1 MPGFEE
7 EAFAR
12 AQQLHHARP
21 KSNPAESR
29 VPAGHTEPPKPKPEP
44 KPEPPKPKPG
54 KPKDG
59 ILEVFFKDKERSIIM
74 TLLLLLMDEQT
85 DPGLLL
91 ALVYLLG

>member
-21 KSNPAESR
+21 KNPVAERRNPSE
-29 VPAGHTEPPKPKPEP
+29 HTEPPKPK
-44 KPEPPKPKPG
+44 KPPKE
-54 KPKDG
+54 G

-91 ALVYLLG
+91 ALVYLLA

>member
-21 KSNPAESR
+21 KSPVTERR
-29 VPAGHTEPPKPKPEP
+29 VPNEHTEPPKPKPEP
-44 KPEPPKPKPG
+44 KPEPPKPK
-54 KPKDG
+54 KPPKEG

>member
-12 AQQLHHARP
+12 AQQMHHARQ
-21 KSNPAESR
+21 KSHTPEHRPEN
-29 VPAGHTEPPKPKPEP
+29 GHTEPSEP
-44 KPEPPKPKPG
+44 KQEPKSEPPKPEKPSE
-54 KPKDG
+54 G
-59 ILEVFFKDKERSIIM
+59 ILELFFRDKERSIIM
-74 TLLLLLMDEQT
+74 TLLLLLMDEKT